1 MDLEE
6 AVAMLEAKLSSPTF
20 RKAIGKSAA
29 EAIETLLAFYKC
41 NIVLSKD
48 HILKL
53 LNDYYIFESKI
64 SQIIKIYE
72 ELSRGSLS
80 AVLRMALGEDAELP
94 DVGGDLLL
102 KELERYGAELFKLRE
117 LVREAE
123 RKCYSST
130 SSKA

>member
-6 AVAMLEAKLSSPTF
+6 AMAMLEAKLSRPTF
-20 RKAIGKSAA
+20 RKAIGRSAA

-48 HILKL
+48 YILKL

-64 SQIIKIYE
+64 SQIIKIYD

-80 AVLRMALGEDAELP
+80 AVLKMALGEDVELP

-102 KELERYGAELFKLRE
+102 KELEKYGAELFKLRE